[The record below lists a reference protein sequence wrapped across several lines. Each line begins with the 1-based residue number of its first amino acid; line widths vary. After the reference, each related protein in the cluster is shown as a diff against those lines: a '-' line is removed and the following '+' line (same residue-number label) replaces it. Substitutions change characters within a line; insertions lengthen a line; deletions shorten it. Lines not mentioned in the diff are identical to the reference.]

1 MTAMYLLFSNGF
13 KLVALF
19 DDWHKCRA
27 SVREL
32 TSQGYS
38 VKLVEVFDAM

>member
-19 DDWHKCRA
+19 DDWSKCRA
-27 SVREL
+27 SVKEL

-38 VKLVEVFDAM
+38 VKLVEVMNEL

>member
-27 SVREL
+27 SVKEL

-38 VKLVEVFDAM
+38 VKLVEVMNEL